1 MSRLPKATREIF
13 PEEIKYVWD
22 RMSRDP
28 TAGDGSG
35 MANIF
40 ATMGNNPRLLL
51 GYLRLGNP
59 LWAHCG
65 LDVATRELV
74 ILRCAY
80 VQNSAYEW
88 HQHVRIGR
96 DAGLSDAQI
105 NGLRNYRESTLFS
118 APELALFVYVDALAS
133 SDHPGDAVFN
143 ELKKHFPE
151 PSTIVGISIII
162 PFYFATA
169 KFLAAMEVETEDPF
183 IGWEV

>member
-13 PEEIKYVWD
+13 PDEIKYVWD
-22 RMSRDP
+22 RTMAGP
-28 TAGDGSG
+28 TGA
-35 MANIF
+35 ANIF
-40 ATMGNNPRLLL
+40 SAMGNNPEVLR
-51 GYLRLGNP
+51 GYLRCGNA

-80 VQNSAYEW
+80 AQNSAYEW

-96 DAGLSDAQI
+96 DAGLTDAQI
-105 NGLRNYRESTLFS
+105 NGLRNYRENTLFS
-118 APELALFVYVDALAS
+118 PAELALFAYVDAMAA
-133 SDHPGDAVFN
+133 SDHPGDVAFN

-151 PSTIVGISIII
+151 PAALVGITLII

-169 KFLAAMEVETEDPF
+169 KFLATMEVETEVPF